1 MCTCNNVD
9 YLPLLA
15 FLQDDLLPPS
25 CHDSTC
31 PFKLPVKHR
40 TILLPEAPVYL
51 FEQDQGAGGIQM
63 GASERI
69 YAKKQIYCVFCRLD
83 DGHVSVICQQ
93 RR

>member
-1 MCTCNNVD
+1 MQMCTCTNVD

-25 CHDSTC
+25 CRDSTR

-51 FEQDQGAGGIQM
+51 FEQ
-63 GASERI
+63 E
-69 YAKKQIYCVFCRLD
+69 
-83 DGHVSVICQQ
+83 
-93 RR
+93 